1 MDPYVVTIDGPS
13 GSGKGT
19 LALQLA
25 QRLGFTLLDS
35 GAIYRLAALNAI
47 NEDVDL
53 SDEQKVLNA
62 ISLLDIRFE
71 TGNELTIPFLDGQDV
86 SQQIRDEKTAAAAS
100 IVAAYPSVRS
110 QLLTVQREFFRPPG
124 LVADGRDMGT
134 TVFPDAKIKVFLNAS
149 SEIRAKR
156 RYKQLIDMG
165 LSANIADLQ
174 KEIEVRDERDRNR
187 AVSPLVPAPDAV
199 IIDSSLMELSQVV
212 DLAMSYINDII
223 NQRF

>member
-35 GAIYRLAALNAI
+35 GAIYRLAALKAI

-174 KEIEVRDERDRNR
+174 KEIEVRDERDRTR
-187 AVSPLVPAPDAV
+187 AVSPLVPASEAV
-199 IIDSSLMELSQVV
+199 IIDCSLMELSQVV
-212 DLAMSYINDII
+212 DLAMSYINDI
-223 NQRF
+223 NNKRF

>member
-25 QRLGFTLLDS
+25 QRLGFSLLDS
-35 GAIYRLAALNAI
+35 GAIYRLAALKAI
-47 NEDVDL
+47 NEKVDL
-53 SDEQKVLNA
+53 SDEQKVLSA
-62 ISLLDIRFE
+62 ISQLDIRFE
-71 TGNELTIPFLDGQDV
+71 SGDELTIPFLDGKDV

-110 QLLTVQREFFRPPG
+110 QLLSVQRNFFRPPG

-134 TVFPDAKIKVFLNAS
+134 TVFPDAKIKVFLSAS

-174 KEIEVRDERDRNR
+174 KEIEVRDERDRTR
-187 AVSPLVPAPDAV
+187 AVSPLVPASEAV
-199 IIDSSLMELSQVV
+199 IIDCSLMELSQVV
-212 DLAMSYINDII
+212 DLAMSYINDI
-223 NQRF
+223 NNKRF